1 MIIKSISEFTNGGS
15 LQVNDAFVIARGGL
29 NYYLTGQALIDATSV
44 DLSTIQTDIALLQ
57 SDRLKLDGSNSP
69 MSGNLSLGSNKIT
82 DLGTPTLATDAS
94 NKSYVDSNFLKIT
107 GGILTGYLTLNSD
120 PVNPLH
126 AATKQ
131 YVDAQLSGVGAIPV
145 DTNDLPEGTDGS
157 AVGGGAEV
165 DGNRYYFTNQRFDN
179 RFSSKTTDNLA
190 EGAINKYFT
199 TTRFNTN
206 FSSKTT
212 DNLLEGSINLYYTDA
227 RVRAAISVTAP
238 LTYDSVTGVIGLNEA
253 ALKPTFGTDNQIPF
267 MNGTNDDFDY
277 SANLIFDG
285 NNLALGAL
293 INSNY
298 KLNIESSTGTIGL
311 RSLITASGGIGSY
324 GISTGV
330 GTSANTGTLGFASGS
345 SVLNIGVR
353 GDATQTT
360 AGDNIGG
367 YFYANAG
374 AGNYAVQL
382 VDGTETLTGG
392 KFLKDTG
399 NGKANWANIYLAD
412 IVDYAASTVNTIYT
426 ANDSLTGNRT
436 ITGSNFELLFQTMG
450 KFSVHSH
457 ANNIDNIVFEVRSDA
472 TYHGFI
478 VQDHN
483 TGVHML
489 ACRNGAVEISD
500 AYFLPSTDGT
510 SGQVLKTD
518 GAGSVSFGSLY
529 EADILDLGTYAK
541 VGTYTDGY
549 IPRWN
554 ATSNTLASGSIQ
566 DNGSGN
572 VAINSAVNSNQAL
585 RITNSTGNITTY
597 SVNSYT
603 NATGTNFSLYGSS
616 NGAAVNNIGVFG
628 ISSNAT
634 GNNIGV
640 SGSTNG
646 ISPLEVNLKDIGVI
660 AGLGTITG
668 ATLPSAGLVSS
679 INQSNNQDSYGIY
692 INVSNPGTGNAYIGV
707 LKDGSEGAGKVLT
720 SDANGVATWQTF
732 SESSGI
738 FGISDATGTYTY
750 YSTLTLAMAGASSG
764 DTIELFADIEITDL
778 ASTTTYKDGV
788 KINGNGHT
796 ITMSVDDDSSILEWT
811 STQITIEMS
820 DITLIRTGR
829 TNLSLGSCFN
839 MTGTATARFKG
850 VRMVNTY
857 RDALVFYHG
866 TCHGVDAEGYYY
878 GIFGST
884 ASFTSCRGK
893 SNSNGKGISVSSGT
907 GKFIDC
913 IGETE
918 SGQGLSG
925 RNIYNSTGIANT
937 SGQAIQAQNAYN
949 CTGIAN
955 TSYAFYGTNCWNC
968 NGISVSSNA
977 YNVCNVYNSTG
988 ISTSSNAVN
997 NGNGYVLI
1005 NSYFE
1010 STSNYVLNIR
1020 QSKVR
1025 GCTVEC
1031 KWNNAGG
1038 HALSYLVLS
1047 TGCHVNNNTFIV
1059 ANAGAYCITGTV
1071 GSAASISNNS
1081 FVGST
1086 TPINT
1091 TNISQTIVN
1100 TSDSQGN
1107 ILN

>member
-1 MIIKSISEFTNGGS
+1 MIIKSISDFTNGGS

-57 SDRLKLDGSNSP
+57 SNRLKLDGSNGP
-69 MSGNLSLGSNKIT
+69 MSGNLSLGGNKIT
-82 DLGTPTLATDAS
+82 DLDTPTLATDAS
-94 NKSYVDSNFLKIT
+94 NKSYVDSNFLQIT

-145 DTNDLPEGTDGS
+145 DTNDLPEGTDNS

-190 EGAINKYFT
+190 EGSINKYFT

-212 DNLLEGSINLYYTDA
+212 DNLLEGSINLYYTDE

-267 MNGTNDDFDY
+267 MNNINDDFDY

-285 NNLALGAL
+285 DNLALGAL

-311 RSLITASGGIGSY
+311 RSVITSNGAIGINAENTGS
-324 GISTGV
+324 
-330 GTSANTGTLGFASGS
+330 GTSINTGIQGSATNS

-353 GDATQTT
+353 GDATSVV

-367 YFYANAG
+367 YFYANSG

-382 VDGTETLTGG
+382 VDGTETLAGG

-412 IVDYAASTVNTIYT
+412 IVDYAASTANTIYT
-426 ANDSLTGNRT
+426 ADDSLTGNRT

-500 AYFLPSTDGT
+500 AYFLPSTDGVN
-510 SGQVLKTD
+510 GQVMKTN
-518 GAGSVSFGSLY
+518 GAGSVSFGSLF
-529 EADILDLGTYAK
+529 ESDILDLGTYAK

-554 ATSNTLASGSIQ
+554 STSNTLASGSIQ

-572 VAINSAVNSNQAL
+572 VAINTAINSNQAL
-585 RITNSTGNITTY
+585 RITSSVGTITTY
-597 SVNSYT
+597 SDNSYA
-603 NATGTNFSLYGSS
+603 NPTGSNFGVYGSARGTA
-616 NGAAVNNIGVFG
+616 NNNNYAVMG

-640 SGSTNG
+640 SGSTG
-646 ISPLEVNLKDIGVI
+646 SIIPQEVNLKDIGVI
-660 AGLGTITG
+660 GGLGSITG
-668 ATLPSAGLVSS
+668 ATLPSAGLASS
-679 INQSNNQDSYGIY
+679 INQPNNQDSYGIY
-692 INVSNPGTGNAYIGV
+692 INVSNPGAGNAYIGV
-707 LKDGSEGAGKVLT
+707 LRDGTQGAGKVLT
-720 SDANGVATWQTF
+720 SDANGVATWQTPA
-732 SESSGI
+732 SG
-738 FGISDATGTYTY
+738 GIANIVEDTTPQLGGTLDANGFNIDMGVNLITDTKVGQWDLAYGWGDHSTAGYALVGTYTNGVIPRWNATTNTLESGTIQDNGTFVDVFKNIGTNVASQGLLDSTVYVTDNGASNWYTAAVRGYLGLNSQPVTGGSY
-750 YSTLTLAMAGASSG
+750 YGVIAETGSAFNYTYNEVAGIRSDAKSVYNHTDLYGIVSNNVVVGAASTVTNAAFLKIGGILVEAGGAVTNKYGIYQTGTDLNSFNGNIKANGSQIWSQQRTSALTITTNAATYDCNDSNGQVINLNSATGAVTLTFTNMQPGGTYFLKVIQNAVTPYNIGTYTVAGGSVKFPGGTPPTISTGAAAI
-764 DTIELFADIEITDL
+764 DTIVF
-778 ASTTTYKDGV
+778 YYDGV
-788 KINGNGHT
+788 DLLGN
-796 ITMSVDDDSSILEWT
+796 
-811 STQITIEMS
+811 
-820 DITLIRTGR
+820 
-829 TNLSLGSCFN
+829 
-839 MTGTATARFKG
+839 
-850 VRMVNTY
+850 
-857 RDALVFYHG
+857 
-866 TCHGVDAEGYYY
+866 Y
-878 GIFGST
+878 GQ
-884 ASFTSCRGK
+884 
-893 SNSNGKGISVSSGT
+893 
-907 GKFIDC
+907 DY
-913 IGETE
+913 
-918 SGQGLSG
+918 Q
-925 RNIYNSTGIANT
+925 
-937 SGQAIQAQNAYN
+937 
-949 CTGIAN
+949 
-955 TSYAFYGTNCWNC
+955 
-968 NGISVSSNA
+968 
-977 YNVCNVYNSTG
+977 
-988 ISTSSNAVN
+988 
-997 NGNGYVLI
+997 
-1005 NSYFE
+1005 
-1010 STSNYVLNIR
+1010 
-1020 QSKVR
+1020 
-1025 GCTVEC
+1025 
-1031 KWNNAGG
+1031 
-1038 HALSYLVLS
+1038 
-1047 TGCHVNNNTFIV
+1047 
-1059 ANAGAYCITGTV
+1059 
-1071 GSAASISNNS
+1071 
-1081 FVGST
+1081 
-1086 TPINT
+1086 
-1091 TNISQTIVN
+1091 
-1100 TSDSQGN
+1100 
-1107 ILN
+1107 